1 MEPLVITVPVEHITD
16 WPSFH
21 DVFQRSFGFPDFYGR
36 NMDAWIDCMT
46 SLDTAED
53 GLTTVWVKTGQILI
67 LRIDDPFDFR
77 RRCPEQYEA
86 LIECSAFV
94 NFRRVEVGEP
104 PVLALL
110 FSGRTKPRSEDMQKP
125 SDSGS

>member
-1 MEPLVITVPVEHITD
+1 MRTVTIPVEKIVD

-21 DVFQRSFGFPDFYGR
+21 ETFQSELGFPDFYGR

-46 SLDTAED
+46 SVDTASD
-53 GLTTVWVKTGQILI
+53 GMTTVTAQPGELLV

-77 RRCPEQYEA
+77 RRCPEQYDA
-86 LIECSAFV
+86 LVECTAFV
-94 NFRRVEVGEP
+94 NFRRVKVGQP

-110 FSGRTKPRSEDMQKP
+110 FVG
-125 SDSGS
+125 GS